1 MEPHGSF
8 AFTFEENYTLLT
20 ASGSWNLE
28 CAKIYDALLRKRVES
43 KPNLTRCVIV
53 DGRNWELETP
63 ACGAII
69 KELHQFLSGYY
80 KAIYNAY
87 YLNASNFQ
95 VIKFLLNKR
104 NIDFN
109 DVFHWQ
115 YFYVLD
121 EAVSWLN
128 SKGFNIPAL
137 TDGDFPQP
145 IPADQYV
152 KYL

>member
-1 MEPHGSF
+1 MGPHGSF
-8 AFTFEENYTLLT
+8 AFKFEENYTLLV

-28 CAKIYDALLRKRVES
+28 CAEIYDAFLRQRVES
-43 KPNLTRCVIV
+43 IPDLTRCIII

-63 ACGAII
+63 ECGSKI
-69 KELHQFLSGYY
+69 KELHHFLSGYY
-80 KAIYNAY
+80 KALYNAY
-87 YLNASNFQ
+87 YLNPDNIEIQKYLMSQ
-95 VIKFLLNKR
+95 RNKE
-104 NIDFN
+104 FG

-115 YFYVLD
+115 YFHVLG

-128 SKGFNIPAL
+128 SKGFNVPKL
-137 TDGDFPQP
+137 KDEDFPKP